1 MVKGDRIV
9 GLDIGTTKICAIVAE
24 IEDTTGQLK
33 ITGVGSS
40 PSDGLKRGVV
50 VNVEKTVQSIKRAV
64 EEAERMSDARIGA
77 VYAGIAGDHIR
88 SLNCRGVIAVSGA
101 ENEITA
107 HDEARVIETAK
118 AVSIPMDREIIHVLP
133 QSFVVDDQPGVKDP
147 IGMSGVRLEA
157 DVHIVTGAVT
167 SAQNIC
173 KSIRRA
179 GVEVVDLVLEPLAS
193 SYAVLSPE
201 EEEMGVVLVDVGG
214 GTTDVAVFY
223 DGSIRHTAVVGLGG
237 ENVTHDVS
245 IGLRTPLNQAESIKR
260 DYGCALRSLVE
271 KDETIEVPGL
281 AGRPSYQV
289 PRFELSSII
298 EARMEEI
305 FSLVHRELRRTD
317 YADLLAAGVVI
328 TGGGAMLEGTV
339 ELAEQVFGMPTSL
352 GVPKGVTGL
361 ADSVNQP
368 IYATGVG
375 LVMFG
380 MHHRHRKDMVRG
392 NGDDFFESILGRMKG
407 WVKDFF

>member
-1 MVKGDRIV
+1 MIKGDQIV

-24 IEDTTGQLK
+24 AEDSGLLK

-40 PSDGLKRGVV
+40 PSNGLKRGVV
-50 VNVEKTVQSIKRAV
+50 VNVEQTVQSIQRAI
-64 EEAERMSDARIGA
+64 EEAERMSDTRIAA

-88 SLNCRGVIAVSGA
+88 SLNCRGVIAVSGPDS
-101 ENEITA
+101 EITA

-133 QSFVVDDQPGVKDP
+133 QSFVVDDQPGVKNP

-157 DVHIVTGAVT
+157 DVHMVTGAVT

-201 EEEMGVVLVDVGG
+201 EEEMGVVLVDIGG
-214 GTTDVAVFY
+214 GTTDIAVFY

-245 IGLRTPLNQAESIKR
+245 IGLRTPLKQAEATKR
-260 DYGCALRSLVE
+260 QHGCALRTMVSKE
-271 KDETIEVPGL
+271 ESIEVPGL
-281 AGRPSYQV
+281 AGRPSYMV
-289 PRFELSSII
+289 PRAELSAVI

-305 FSLVHRELRRTD
+305 FTLVHREIRRTD

-339 ELAEQVFGMPTSL
+339 ELAEEVFGMPVSL
-352 GVPKGVTGL
+352 GIPRGITGL
-361 ADSVNQP
+361 AESVKEP

-375 LVMFG
+375 LVQFG
-380 MHHRHRKDMVRG
+380 MHHRTRGDMVHAG
-392 NGDDFFESILGRMKG
+392 GDDFFDSILGRMKG

>member
-1 MVKGDRIV
+1 MVRGDRIV

-24 IEDTTGQLK
+24 IDEGDQVK

-40 PSDGLKRGVV
+40 PSEGLKRGVV
-50 VNVEKTVQSIKRAV
+50 VNVEKTVRSIQHAID
-64 EEAERMSDARIGA
+64 EAERMSDSRITA

-88 SLNCRGVIAVSGA
+88 SFNSRGVIAVSGPD
-101 ENEITA
+101 NEINA
-107 HDEARVIETAK
+107 HDEERVVEAAK
-118 AVSIPMDREIIHVLP
+118 AVSIPIDREIVHVLP
-133 QSFVVDDQPGVKDP
+133 QAFVVDDQPGIHDP

-179 GVEVVDLVLEPLAS
+179 GVDVVDLVLEPIAS
-193 SYAVLSPE
+193 SHAVLSPD

-214 GTTDVAVFY
+214 GTSDLAVFY

-237 ENVTHDVS
+237 ENVTHDVA
-245 IGLRTPLNQAESIKR
+245 IGLRTPWKQAEEIKR
-260 DYGCALRSLVE
+260 KHGCALGTLVSKE
-271 KDETIEVPGL
+271 EAMEVPGV

-289 PRFELSSII
+289 QRAELTSII

-305 FSLVHRELRRTD
+305 FTLVNREIRRTD
-317 YADLLAAGVVI
+317 YADLLAAGAVL
-328 TGGGAMLEGTV
+328 TGGGAMLDGCV
-339 ELAEQVFGMPTSL
+339 ELAEEVFGMPTRL
-352 GVPKGVTGL
+352 GTPRGVSGL
-361 ADSVNQP
+361 VDAVTQP

-375 LVMFG
+375 LVQFG
-380 MHHRHRKDMVRG
+380 INHRGRDGHLSRMG
-392 NGDDFFESILGRMKG
+392 GDHLFESILSRMKH

>member
-9 GLDIGTTKICAIVAE
+9 GVDIGTTKICAIVSE
-24 IEDTTGQLK
+24 VEDSGQLR
-33 ITGVGSS
+33 ITGVGNS

-50 VNVEKTVQSIKRAV
+50 VNVEKTVRSIQRAI
-64 EEAERMSDARIGA
+64 EEAERMSDARIAA

-88 SLNCRGVIAVSGA
+88 SLNCRGVIAVSGPD
-101 ENEITA
+101 NEITV

-133 QSFVVDDQPGVKDP
+133 QEFVVDDQPGVKDP

-157 DVHIVTGAVT
+157 DVHMVTGAVT

-179 GVEVVDLVLEPLAS
+179 GVEVVDLVLEPLAA

-201 EEEMGVVLVDVGG
+201 EEEMGVALVDVGG
-214 GTTDVAVFY
+214 GTTDLAVFCN
-223 DGSIRHTAVVGLGG
+223 GSIRHTAVIGLGG

-245 IGLRTPLNQAESIKR
+245 IGLRTPWKQAEGIKR
-260 DYGCALRSLVE
+260 EHGCALGSLVSKE
-271 KDETIEVPGL
+271 ETIEVPGL

-289 PRFELSSII
+289 PRAELTSIV

-305 FSLVHRELRRTD
+305 YTLVHREIRRTD
-317 YADLLAAGVVI
+317 YADLLAAGVVL
-328 TGGGAMLEGTV
+328 TGGGSMLEGCV
-339 ELAEQVFGMPTSL
+339 ELAEEVFGMPVSL

-361 ADSVNQP
+361 VDAVAQP

-375 LVMFG
+375 LVLFG
-380 MHHRHRKDMVRG
+380 LHHRSRRDVIG
-392 NGDDFFESILGRMKG
+392 ANGDDGFQAILSRMKH

>member
-24 IEDTTGQLK
+24 VEDEGLK
-33 ITGVGSS
+33 ITGVGSA

-50 VNVEKTVQSIKRAV
+50 VNVDKTVRSIQQAIKK
-64 EEAERMSDARIGA
+64 AERMSDTRITA

-88 SLNCRGVIAVSGA
+88 SFNSRGVIAVSGPD
-101 ENEITA
+101 NEITS
-107 HDEARVIETAK
+107 HDEDRVIEAAK
-118 AVSIPMDREIIHVLP
+118 AISIPIDREIVHVLP
-133 QSFVVDDQPGVKDP
+133 QDYSVDDQPGIKDP

-179 GVEVVDLVLEPLAS
+179 GVEVVDLVLEPIAS
-193 SYAVLSPE
+193 SQSVLTHDE
-201 EEEMGVVLVDVGG
+201 LEMGVVLVDIGG
-214 GTTDVAVFY
+214 GTSDIAVFY

-237 ENVTHDVS
+237 ENVTRDVAV
-245 IGLRTPLNQAESIKR
+245 GMRTPFKHAEEIKCA
-260 DYGCALRSLVE
+260 YGSAMLGLVSKE
-271 KDETIEVPGL
+271 EVIEVPGV
-281 AGRPSYQV
+281 AGRPADRV
-289 PRFELSSII
+289 ERAELASII

-305 FSLVHRELRRTD
+305 FVLVNSEIRRTD
-317 YADLLAAGVVI
+317 YIDLLAAGVVV
-328 TGGGAMLEGTV
+328 TGGGAMVEGTV
-339 ELAEQVFGMPTSL
+339 ELAEEVFGMPARL
-352 GVPKGVTGL
+352 GTPRGVTGL
-361 ADSVNQP
+361 VDAVTQP

-375 LVMFG
+375 LVQFG
-380 MHHRHRKDMVRG
+380 LEHQNRG
-392 NGDDFFESILGRMKG
+392 GQFASANGDLFNTILGRMKG

>member
-9 GLDIGTTKICAIVAE
+9 GIDIGTTKICTIVAE
-24 IEDTTGQLK
+24 VEEEGLK

-50 VNVEKTVQSIKRAV
+50 VNVDKTVRSIEQAIDK
-64 EEAERMSDARIGA
+64 AERMSDTRITA

-88 SLNCRGVIAVSGA
+88 SFNSRGVIAVSGPD
-101 ENEITA
+101 NEITP
-107 HDEARVIETAK
+107 HDEGRVIEAAK
-118 AVSIPMDREIIHVLP
+118 AISIPIDREIVHVLP
-133 QSFVVDDQPGVKDP
+133 QDYSVDDQPGIKDP

-179 GVEVVDLVLEPLAS
+179 GVEVVDLVLEPIAS
-193 SYAVLSPE
+193 SHSVLTPDE
-201 EEEMGVVLVDVGG
+201 QEMGVVLVDIGG
-214 GTTDVAVFY
+214 GTSDIAVFY

-237 ENVTHDVS
+237 ENVTRDVAV
-245 IGLRTPLNQAESIKR
+245 GLRTPFKQAEEIKR
-260 DYGCALRSLVE
+260 SYGCALTGLVSME
-271 KDETIEVPGL
+271 DAIEVPGV
-281 AGRPSYQV
+281 AGRPADRV
-289 PRFELSSII
+289 ERAELASII

-305 FSLVHRELRRTD
+305 FVLVNSEIRRTD
-317 YADLLAAGVVI
+317 YIDLLAAGVVI
-328 TGGGAMLEGTV
+328 TGGGAMVEGCV
-339 ELAEQVFGMPTSL
+339 DLAEEVFGMPARL
-352 GVPKGVTGL
+352 GTPRGVTGL
-361 ADSVNQP
+361 VDAVTQP

-375 LVMFG
+375 LVQFG
-380 MHHRHRKDMVRG
+380 LEHQHREGQFANG
-392 NGDDFFESILGRMKG
+392 NGDMFNSILGRMKG

>member
-1 MVKGDRIV
+1 MAKGDQII
-9 GLDIGTTKICAIVAE
+9 GMDIGTTKICVVVAE
-24 IEDTTGQLK
+24 VEEDNHLK
-33 ITGVGSS
+33 ITGIGTS
-40 PSDGLKRGVV
+40 PSNGLKRGVV
-50 VNVEKTVQSIKRAV
+50 VNVAQTVQSIQRAV
-64 EEAERMSDARIGA
+64 EEAEQASDVRIGT

-101 ENEITA
+101 DNEITA
-107 HDEARVIETAK
+107 QDEARVIETAK

-133 QSFVVDDQPGVKDP
+133 QSFVVDDQPGVKNP

-157 DVHIVTGAVT
+157 DVHMVTGAVT

-201 EEEMGVVLVDVGG
+201 EEEMGVTLVDIGG

-237 ENVTHDVS
+237 ENVTNDIS
-245 IGLRTPLNQAESIKR
+245 IGLRTPLRQAESIKR
-260 DYGCALRSLVE
+260 SRGCSSRSLVE
-271 KDETIEVPGL
+271 KDETIQVPGIG
-281 AGRPSYQV
+281 GRPSYEV
-289 PRFELSSII
+289 PREELSSII

-305 FSLVHRELRRTD
+305 FALVHREIRRTEF
-317 YADLLAAGVVI
+317 ADMLAAGVVI
-328 TGGGAMLEGTV
+328 TGGGSMLEGAA
-339 ELAEQVFGMPTSL
+339 ELAEEVFGMPVSV
-352 GVPKGVTGL
+352 GNPNGVTGL
-361 ADSVNQP
+361 SDDVIAP

-375 LVMFG
+375 LVKFG
-380 MHHRHRKDMVRG
+380 LRQEENGGALRVGG
-392 NGDDFFESILGRMKG
+392 NNSFGSVLGRMRA

>member
-9 GLDIGTTKICAIVAE
+9 GVDIGTTKICAIVSE
-24 IEDTTGQLK
+24 VEDSGQLR
-33 ITGVGSS
+33 ITGVGNS

-50 VNVEKTVQSIKRAV
+50 VNVEKTVRSIRRAI
-64 EEAERMSDARIGA
+64 EEAERMSDARIAA

-88 SLNCRGVIAVSGA
+88 SLNCRGVIAVSGPD
-101 ENEITA
+101 NEITV

-133 QSFVVDDQPGVKDP
+133 QEFVVDDQPGVKDP

-157 DVHIVTGAVT
+157 DVHMVTGAVT

-179 GVEVVDLVLEPLAS
+179 GVEVVDLVLEPLAA

-201 EEEMGVVLVDVGG
+201 EEEMGVALVDVGG
-214 GTTDVAVFY
+214 GTTDLAVFCN
-223 DGSIRHTAVVGLGG
+223 GSIRHTAVIGLGG

-245 IGLRTPLNQAESIKR
+245 IGLRTPYKQAEEIKR
-260 DYGCALRSLVE
+260 EHGCALGTLVSKE
-271 KDETIEVPGL
+271 EMIEVPGL
-281 AGRPSYQV
+281 AGRASYQV
-289 PRFELSSII
+289 PRAELTSIV

-305 FSLVHRELRRTD
+305 YTLVHREIRRTD
-317 YADLLAAGVVI
+317 YADLLAAGVVL
-328 TGGGAMLEGTV
+328 TGGGSMLEGCV
-339 ELAEQVFGMPTSL
+339 DLAEEVFGMPVSL

-361 ADSVNQP
+361 VDAVTQP

-375 LVMFG
+375 LVLFG
-380 MHHRHRKDMVRG
+380 LHHRNRKDVIG
-392 NGDDFFESILGRMKG
+392 ANGDDGFQVILSRMKQ

>member
-24 IEDTTGQLK
+24 IEDTGQLK

-88 SLNCRGVIAVSGA
+88 SLNCRGVIAVSGP

-271 KDETIEVPGL
+271 KEETIEVPGL

-352 GVPKGVTGL
+352 GIPKGVTGL

-380 MHHRHRKDMVRG
+380 MHHRHRKGAIGG
-392 NGDDFFESILGRMKG
+392 NGDDFFESILGRMKS